1 MERALSIH
9 LLIVIEK
16 HKGEEV
22 KHAVEEEEDTQL
34 TAYYF

>member
-1 MERALSIH
+1 MGRALSIH

-16 HKGEEV
+16 HKGEVV
-22 KHAVEEEEDTQL
+22 KHAVEEEDTQL